1 MDTTGPSPAGARL
14 RAWVRPLSAGSL
26 VLLFL
31 VGTGLAFLPVIG
43 RVNRMQDF
51 CAALPAGMTY
61 GQALAL
67 AEQSGYETGPLAKG
81 EASIEDPALGSRRAC
96 RVAFGPTGLR
106 KAAFGSAD

>member
-61 GQALAL
+61 GQAL
-67 AEQSGYETGPLAKG
+67 G